1 MTYETLRQFAD
12 SYVLVGM
19 GVLYLVFI
27 AWAFRPSKRAANE
40 RAAMMIFDKDN
51 QDG

>member
-1 MTYETLRQFAD
+1 MNYESLRHFAD
-12 SYVLVGM
+12 SYVLAGM
-19 GVLYLVFI
+19 AIAYLVFI
-27 AWAFRPSKRAANE
+27 AWAFRPSKRADND